1 MNCSYVLSG
10 CQICGCFSYQYFM
23 KVNIENMNT
32 LHTRKLG
39 LIPQSFM
46 GGVLPN
52 DFFFC
57 SSFIIYH
64 LLLRSDLLFQ
74 VKKISCVSVVT
85 HLNFLL
91 VAVTASPVMEEQF
104 FLQTSFTHALGRENR
119 IMFPNTTTKLH
130 KLQWPGNKSQDP
142 VQNCPQNVHPS
153 KERHKW
159 YKEKNIKI
167 RQTCQQRSYKDRG
180 NRRWRKKG

>member
-74 VKKISCVSVVT
+74 VKKIRCVSVVT
-85 HLNFLL
+85 HLKFFTGCCYCQSSHGRT
-91 VAVTASPVMEEQF
+91 VFPSDIIYPRPWKREQNHVS
-104 FLQTSFTHALGRENR
+104 QHN
-119 IMFPNTTTKLH
+119 
-130 KLQWPGNKSQDP
+130 NKA
-142 VQNCPQNVHPS
+142 
-153 KERHKW
+153 
-159 YKEKNIKI
+159 
-167 RQTCQQRSYKDRG
+167 T
-180 NRRWRKKG
+180 